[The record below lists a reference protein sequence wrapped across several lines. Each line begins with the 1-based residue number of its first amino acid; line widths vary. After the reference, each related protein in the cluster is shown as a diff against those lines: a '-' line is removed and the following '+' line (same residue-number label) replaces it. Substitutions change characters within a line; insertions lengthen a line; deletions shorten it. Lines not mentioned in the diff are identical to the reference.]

1 VVETAVVVALMEEKA
16 GLQTTVEALPG
27 ITARVESLRVSEWA
41 YSWFNIY
48 P

>member
-1 VVETAVVVALMEEKA
+1 MAAALMEEEA

-27 ITARVESLRVSEWA
+27 ITARVKSLQASEWA